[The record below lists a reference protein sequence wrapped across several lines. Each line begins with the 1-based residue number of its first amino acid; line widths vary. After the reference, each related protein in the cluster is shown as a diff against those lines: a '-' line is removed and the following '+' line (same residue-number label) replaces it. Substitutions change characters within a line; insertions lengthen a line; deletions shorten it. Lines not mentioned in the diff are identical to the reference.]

1 MNNWYKENLNEDDLK
16 SEAGARFQN
25 DMVQKAYDVLKR
37 KQGDINDAIEK
48 MDAMPY
54 EVEPKEALQEISYYL
69 DKLGVK

>member
-1 MNNWYKENLNEDDLK
+1 
-16 SEAGARFQN
+16 
-25 DMVQKAYDVLKR
+25 MVQKAYDVLKR
-37 KQGDINDAIEK
+37 NQGDINDAIEK